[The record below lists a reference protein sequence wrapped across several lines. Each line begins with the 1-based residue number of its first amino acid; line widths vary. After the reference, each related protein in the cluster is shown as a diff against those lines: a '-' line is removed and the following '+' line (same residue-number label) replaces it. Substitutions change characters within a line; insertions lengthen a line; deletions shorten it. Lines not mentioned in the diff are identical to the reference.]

1 MAYTPVEIRHVKL
14 QRGLLGYR
22 QEPVDRL
29 LTEIANSFE
38 DVWRERAD
46 LADRID
52 GLESEL
58 ARYKELEELVRATL
72 VSAERA
78 AHELRDKV
86 ETLEADVARYRELEQ
101 LLRATLVSAERAAHE
116 LRDQA
121 KREAETIITEARAE
135 AREIGRTMR
144 EENEELLRST
154 RRIRL
159 LLRSTLDAL
168 GEVGESENGPSQV
181 PNAA

>member
-29 LTEIANSFE
+29 LTEIASSFE

-58 ARYKELEELVRATL
+58 ARYKELEELV
-72 VSAERA
+72 
-78 AHELRDKV
+78 
-86 ETLEADVARYRELEQ
+86 
-101 LLRATLVSAERAAHE
+101 RATLVSAERAAHE